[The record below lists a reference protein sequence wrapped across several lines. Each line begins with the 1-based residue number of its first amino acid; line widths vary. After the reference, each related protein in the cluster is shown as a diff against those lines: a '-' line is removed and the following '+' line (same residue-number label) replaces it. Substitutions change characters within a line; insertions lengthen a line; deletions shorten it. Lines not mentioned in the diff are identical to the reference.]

1 MMQNVPNSLTQ
12 GSIIDSLGPM
22 DSEGYKNLREKVTAM
37 NDVTFEGF
45 ILSLDRMIGLIN

>member
-1 MMQNVPNSLTQ
+1 MQKVPNTLTQ

-22 DSEGYKNLREKVTAM
+22 DSEGYKKLREKVDTL

>member
-1 MMQNVPNSLTQ
+1 MQNVPNTLTQ

-22 DSEGYKNLREKVTAM
+22 DTEGYIKLREKVAAM
-37 NDVTFEGF
+37 KDITFESF